1 MLETCNSCGTVF
13 DIDENILSKKIRW
26 LRCSVCNEKWSV
38 SSIVNKKSDK
48 SITKDKKNLVSKN
61 VMFKN
66 KSEQVKHE
74 LASIKSAVENKTKHM
89 SPKYNPVLE
98 QKNKSVSEIASEL
111 SASKVKKDSPIE
123 VKQKNKVKN
132 INPSTKEN
140 FIPFIL
146 LLIIGL
152 FSALLFFRSVLLSYS
167 FLYFPKYTKN
177 YEYKLNELLNYIK
190 LPIFAD
196 LNHVKMID
204 FVATFQNEQ
213 VKFVGTIKN
222 TSNRPILVPKVK
234 ILAIRED
241 RKIILEKVLT
251 LKNKIIVP
259 LAEIKFSE
267 ILEIQTKKENIS
279 VKATLL
285 KKIYDL

>member
-1 MLETCNSCGTVF
+1 MFKTCKSCGTTF
-13 DIDENILSKKIRW
+13 DLDENILSNNVLW
-26 LRCSVCNEKWSV
+26 LKCSVCNEKWSL
-38 SSIVNKKSDK
+38 SDK
-48 SITKDKKNLVSKN
+48 PSEDTKKKNVDIDNKLKAEKN
-61 VMFKN
+61 NSINQTEKVT
-66 KSEQVKHE
+66 SE
-74 LASIKSAVENKTKHM
+74 LASIKSVVEDQTKKM
-89 SPKYNPVLE
+89 SKKNNPVLE

-132 INPSTKEN
+132 INPSTNEN

-196 LNHVKMID
+196 LNHVKMIN
-204 FVATFQNEQ
+204 FVATFQDEQ
-213 VKFVGTIKN
+213 VRFVGTIKN

-251 LKNKIIVP
+251 LKDKIIVP

-267 ILEIQTKKENIS
+267 ILEIQTKKENVS

>member
-1 MLETCNSCGTVF
+1 MLETCHSCGTVF
-13 DIDENILSKKIRW
+13 DIDENILSKNIKW

-48 SITKDKKNLVSKN
+48 SIAKDKKNLVSKN

-74 LASIKSAVENKTKHM
+74 LASIKSAVENKTKNM
-89 SPKYNPVLE
+89 SPKNNPVLE

-111 SASKVKKDSPIE
+111 SASKVKKDSPI
-123 VKQKNKVKN
+123 QVKN

-196 LNHVKMID
+196 LNHVKMIN

-213 VKFVGTIKN
+213 VRFVGTIKN

-251 LKNKIIVP
+251 LKDKIIVP
-259 LAEIKFSE
+259 LDEIKFSE
-267 ILEIQTKKENIS
+267 ILEIQTKKENVS

>member
-1 MLETCNSCGTVF
+1 MLETCHSCGTVF
-13 DIDENILSKKIRW
+13 DIDEDILSKKIKW
-26 LRCSVCNEKWSV
+26 LRCGVCNEKWSV
-38 SSIVNKKSDK
+38 SSIIHNKFDK
-48 SITKDKKNLVSKN
+48 NTNKDKKKFVSKK
-61 VMFKN
+61 VVFKN

-74 LASIKSAVENKTKHM
+74 LASIKSAVENKTKNM
-89 SPKYNPVLE
+89 SPKNNPVLE

-111 SASKVKKDSPIE
+111 SASKVKKESPIE

-177 YEYKLNELLNYIK
+177 YEHKLNELLNYIK

-196 LNHVKMID
+196 LNHVKMIN

-213 VKFVGTIKN
+213 VRFVGTIKN

-251 LKNKIIVP
+251 LKDKIIVP